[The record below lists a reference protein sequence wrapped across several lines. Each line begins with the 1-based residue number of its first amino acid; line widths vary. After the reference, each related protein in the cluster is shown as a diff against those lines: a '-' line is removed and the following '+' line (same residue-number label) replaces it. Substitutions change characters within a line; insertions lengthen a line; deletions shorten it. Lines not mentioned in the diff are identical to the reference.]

1 MKKLLLLASGLVVL
15 GGCAS
20 IDMSAAHLQNT
31 VPRFTTFT
39 TVSPQ
44 DMTRCIADH
53 WANSGYVRLTTTQTD
68 TGFAL
73 QTSQKLAANS
83 DKVPMMYIDISTSRE
98 GSSVRFYT
106 NRTDE
111 MADRSMV
118 NLIQRCH

>member
-1 MKKLLLLASGLVVL
+1 MMKKIALVTAILALS
-15 GGCAS
+15 GCAS
-20 IDMSAAHLQNT
+20 IDMSAGHLRSN

-44 DMTRCIADH
+44 VMANCIADH
-53 WANSGYVRLTTTQTD
+53 WAKSGYVALAMTPTD

-73 QTSQKLAANS
+73 QTSQKLMADS

-98 GSSVRFYT
+98 GCSVRFYT

-111 MADRSMV
+111 IADRSMIS
-118 NLIQRCH
+118 LIQRCH